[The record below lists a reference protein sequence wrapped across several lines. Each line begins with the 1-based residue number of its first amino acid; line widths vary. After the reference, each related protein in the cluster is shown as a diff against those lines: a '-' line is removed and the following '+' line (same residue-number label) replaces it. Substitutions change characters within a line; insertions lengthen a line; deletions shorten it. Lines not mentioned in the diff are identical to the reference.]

1 MLENKQL
8 KEINSASVQAS
19 NAIALGALNIQTSC
33 NANLVPLRTNSSG
46 RTGFSAGTL
55 KKIIYLYCIYSNAAR
70 SLTIVFI
77 IAEFRF
83 VYREC
88 ACERLKDAVV

>member
-8 KEINSASVQAS
+8 KEINSASVQAL

-33 NANLVPLRTNSSG
+33 NANLVPLRTNASG

-55 KKIIYLYCIYSNAAR
+55 KK
-70 SLTIVFI
+70 
-77 IAEFRF
+77 
-83 VYREC
+83 
-88 ACERLKDAVV
+88 

>member
-8 KEINSASVQAS
+8 KEINSASVQAL
-19 NAIALGALNIQTSC
+19 NGIALGALNIQTSC

-55 KKIIYLYCIYSNAAR
+55 KK
-70 SLTIVFI
+70 
-77 IAEFRF
+77 
-83 VYREC
+83 
-88 ACERLKDAVV
+88 